1 MSENRP
7 QAPDQSLEAD
17 RQLARRLVAKD
28 GAALAELY
36 DRLGGIV
43 YSLALRIVRVPGD
56 AEEVTQEVFLY
67 AWEKASLFEA
77 NRGSLTTWL
86 STLARSRSIDR
97 IRREKSQE
105 RRKDAVSRDVEVA
118 FAQAGPDEYV
128 ALGERGSLIRK
139 ALSDLPADQRQ
150 VIEIAYFE
158 GLSQSEIAARLNT
171 PLGTV
176 KTRIRQGMIRLKSAI
191 DPVLNLESR

>member
-1 MSENRP
+1 VSENRP